1 MKIYKYCLLFLF
13 FITVVHA
20 QRGVINDGVDQ
31 YNDGKYVDAEV
42 NFKKGKEKA
51 PESFEAHFNL
61 GDAYY
66 KQGKYDESIKE
77 FYSSLEL
84 TQEPTLKARAYHNI
98 GNSLLKAKKIKESI
112 EAYKNS
118 LKINPTDQETKYNIS
133 YALSLLDKQQNQQH
147 KQNNKNNQDNK
158 DNKDQQKNK
167 DQNKNEDKR
176 EQNKQN
182 KQNQQNKPQNQ
193 QAKQDNMKTPQ
204 KQNQMSKEEA
214 ERILQALKN
223 NEKEIQKKLRK
234 KTGAPIKTEK
244 DW

>member
-1 MKIYKYCLLFLF
+1 MKIYKYCLPFLF
-13 FITVVHA
+13 FVTVIHA
-20 QRGVINDGVDQ
+20 QRGVINDGVDE
-31 YNDGKYVDAEV
+31 YNKGKYVDAEV

-66 KQGKYDESIKE
+66 KQGKLDESLKE

-84 TQEPTLKARAYHNI
+84 TQDPSLKASAYHNI

-118 LKINPTDQETKYNIS
+118 LKINPNDQETKYNLS
-133 YALSLLDKQQNQQH
+133 YALSLLDKQKNQQQN
-147 KQNNKNNQDNK
+147 KQDNKNNQD
-158 DNKDQQKNK
+158 DKDQQKNR
-167 DQNKNEDKR
+167 DQNKNQDKD

-182 KQNQQNKPQNQ
+182 KQNQQNKPQDQ
-193 QAKQDNMKTPQ
+193 QAKQDNLKTPQ
-204 KQNQMSKEEA
+204 NQNQISKEEA

-223 NEKEIQKKLRK
+223 NEKDIQKKLRK
-234 KTGAPIKTEK
+234 KTGAVVKREK